1 MMLCM
6 RLSKSIENALSSAV
20 RILPEEVEKAIRKAD
35 KCETNHLGKVVLD
48 NIVKNIDVS
57 KDTLLPLCQDT
68 GMFWALV
75 SIGKGARLNLSLL
88 ESEIIS
94 GCKAAAKNAFYRKSV
109 VKDPL
114 FDRENTNT
122 NLPVIINYELVEGSD
137 ITIRILLKGFGSENC
152 SSVRMLNPTA
162 SEDDVILAVCDI
174 MKKAGGKPCPPVFL
188 GVGIGGTMD
197 KAALLS
203 KKALLRKSSNSDKRY
218 RELEEK
224 IKSAVNKLNI
234 GPGGLGGDNT
244 CLGVAIETFATHIA
258 GLPLAVTVNCHAERR
273 AEVVVLG
280 GYDGEA

>member
-1 MMLCM
+1 MK
-6 RLSKSIENALSSAV
+6 LSKSIENALSSAV
-20 RILPEEVEKAIRKAD
+20 RVLPEEVEKAIRKAD
-35 KCETNHLGKVVLD
+35 KCETSHLGRVVLD

-57 KDTLLPLCQDT
+57 KETLLPLCQDT

-75 SIGKGARLNLSLL
+75 SIGKSARLNLALL
-88 ESEIIS
+88 ESEIIA
-94 GCKAAAKNAFYRKSV
+94 GCRAASKNAFYRKSV

-137 ITIRILLKGFGSENC
+137 ISIKLLLKGFGSENC
-152 SSVRMLNPTA
+152 SSVRMLNPTQG
-162 SEDDVILAVCDI
+162 EDDVIAAVCDI
-174 MKKAGGKPCPPVFL
+174 VSKAGGKPCPPIFL

-203 KKALLRKSSNSDKRY
+203 KKALLRSGSNSDKRY

-224 IKSAVNKLNI
+224 IKDAVNRLNI

-244 CLGVAIETFATHIA
+244 CLGVAIESFPAHVA
-258 GLPLAVTVNCHAERR
+258 GLPVAVTVNCHAERR

-280 GYDGEA
+280 GYDGQA